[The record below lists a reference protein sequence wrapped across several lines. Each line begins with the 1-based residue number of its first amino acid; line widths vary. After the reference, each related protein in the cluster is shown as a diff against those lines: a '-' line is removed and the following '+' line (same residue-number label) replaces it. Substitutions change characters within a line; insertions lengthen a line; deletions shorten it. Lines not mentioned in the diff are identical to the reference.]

1 MAQPESQQPLQRGSI
16 AARKFWKFG
25 CFCGNL
31 NQNLRYFVT
40 KFPRSFLLFFG
51 RNFHKTYSVLVQK
64 FHKNW
69 CHFIGTFPKKFAFF
83 KKFPKYLCKKN
94 PQKFTFL
101 ENIHKDLIF
110 WQTSRIILTFLF
122 NFHNDFALLG
132 ELQPK

>member
-16 AARKFWKFG
+16 AARKLWKFG

-40 KFPRSFLLFFG
+40 KFPPNFILFCG

-69 CHFIGTFPKKFAFF
+69 CHFIGTFPQKFAFF
-83 KKFPKYLCKKN
+83 KKIPQISVKKN
-94 PQKFTFL
+94 SQKKNFL
-101 ENIHKDLIF
+101 ENIHKDLIC
-110 WQTSRIILTFLF
+110 WKISRIILTFLV
-122 NFHNDFALLG
+122 NFHNDFAVLG